1 MHGIQLCSASIRVLW
16 AKLFPEDTHEGGDDE
31 NADEG
36 PVGSTE
42 AFPVQIA
49 LGNSEKYATLKQ
61 SRKTLTSA
69 GEKGGLGATGTGA
82 FVMTGNNNTLTG
94 GQPLDDDQ
102 SQLTIGS
109 ANRGDAGAGGVDKG
123 GGAKR
128 VAGFGGVLAGD
139 DMVATHA
146 LGGAS
151 SGAHKGKQLADIG
164 HTSHHSH
171 MSNPT
176 QLKP

>member
-61 SRKTLTSA
+61 TRKTLNSG
-69 GEKGGLGATGTGA
+69 GEKGLQETGA
-82 FVMTGNNNTLTG
+82 FIMTTGTNAMTG
-94 GQPLDDDQ
+94 QPTDDDQ
-102 SQLTIGS
+102 SQLTFGS
-109 ANRGDAGAGGVDKG
+109 ANRGEGGGDNK

-128 VAGFGGVLAGD
+128 VAGFGGVLAGED
-139 DMVATHA
+139 LGATHT
-146 LGGAS
+146 LGGAG
-151 SGAHKGKQLADIG
+151 SGAHKG
-164 HTSHHSH
+164 
-171 MSNPT
+171 
-176 QLKP
+176 

>member
-102 SQLTIGS
+102 SQLTFGS
-109 ANRGDAGAGGVDKG
+109 ANRGDAG
-123 GGAKR
+123 
-128 VAGFGGVLAGD
+128 AGD